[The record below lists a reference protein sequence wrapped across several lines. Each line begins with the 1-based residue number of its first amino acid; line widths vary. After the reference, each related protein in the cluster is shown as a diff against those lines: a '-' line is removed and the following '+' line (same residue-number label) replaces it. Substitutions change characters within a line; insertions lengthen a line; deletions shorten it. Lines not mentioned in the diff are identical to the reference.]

1 MTSFICV
8 GDFGTGETDQYNVS
22 KLIEY
27 LDKENTCELIIGL
40 GDNIY
45 PDGTVSIYDPKFGTH
60 FEDPYKNLPKD
71 IKFYHCLGNH
81 DYRGNVESQILY
93 SNYSNR
99 WVLPD
104 NYYCFHGKVNNIECD
119 FFAIDT
125 NLYFLDDKKKQKEHE
140 KWLIEQIKN
149 SNKK

>member
-1 MTSFICV
+1 MTSILCI
-8 GDFGTGETDQYNVS
+8 GDFGCGNDNQRRVA
-22 KLIEY
+22 Y
-27 LDKENTCELIIGL
+27 LMEQLCKKEDVAFILGL

-45 PDGTVSIYDPKFGTH
+45 PDGTVSIYDPKFETH

-81 DYRGNVESQILY
+81 DYRGSIESQIMY

-125 NLYFLDDKKKQKEHE
+125 ILGEDAL
-140 KWLIEQIKN
+140 
-149 SNKK
+149 